1 MSTEMIT
8 GYRAAMFDGEPNI
21 NWLRPGWRG
30 LRLYG
35 RRAKAAILDGNM
47 PHKAEMLNRA
57 DQLLTLMGG
66 ILSTEDGT
74 TLGPALASIYAA
86 MHLTLLRAN
95 INNDLSALDDF
106 ERALET
112 LDREMLNHPEMAE
125 AA

>member
-1 MSTEMIT
+1 MTTETIT

-35 RRAKAAILDGNM
+35 RRAKAAILDGNIL
-47 PHKAEMLNRA
+47 HKAEMLNRA

-66 ILSTEDGT
+66 ILNTDDGS
-74 TLGPALASIYAA
+74 TLGPILASIYAA

-95 INNDLSALDDF
+95 VNDDISALDDF

-112 LDREMLNHPEMAE
+112 LDREMSNHPEMAE

>member
-1 MSTEMIT
+1 MTTEMTT

-35 RRAKAAILDGNM
+35 RRAKAAILDGNI

-57 DQLLTLMGG
+57 GQLLTLMGG
-66 ILSTEDGT
+66 IRSAEEGT
-74 TLGPALASIYAA
+74 TLGPALANIYAA
-86 MHLTLLRAN
+86 MHLTLLRAD
-95 INNDLSALDDF
+95 INNDLSALNDF

-112 LDREMLNHPEMAE
+112 LDREMATHPEMAE